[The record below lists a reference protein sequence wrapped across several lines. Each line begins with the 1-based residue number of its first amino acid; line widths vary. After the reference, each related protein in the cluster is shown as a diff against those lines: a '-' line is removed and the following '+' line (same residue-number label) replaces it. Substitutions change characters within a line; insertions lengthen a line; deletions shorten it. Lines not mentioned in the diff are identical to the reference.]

1 MIEEDANAAT
11 LTRIKVSRRAE
22 LSLCRAGCSESDAL

>member
-22 LSLCRAGCSESDAL
+22 LSFVQNQTL